1 MTDVLILG
9 GTGWLS
15 GRIAERWMDAGA
27 SVTCLARGTR
37 PVPYGARLVVA
48 DRDEPE
54 AYDAV
59 RGRDWDE
66 VVEVSSRSTH
76 VAAAAAAL
84 AGDTR
89 HLTYVSSVSVYAAN
103 NEEGADEGASLVEP
117 AALGDDGDDAR
128 AKAACEAAVRAALPH
143 RAAIV
148 RPGLIGGPGDPT
160 DRFGYW
166 VSRFALAEGGAV
178 LVPDAPVV
186 RVQVIDVDD
195 LAAFVAALGAAG
207 FSGTVN
213 AVGDPSPLPAVLAAA
228 HEVSGNRVSV
238 AGFDGIQL
246 GEYVHPALTTVR
258 TSPRQIGY
266 EAARVLL
273 ATIES
278 GAAEDPAVGPAGLV
292 LRLDPSGVSR
302 SPLALAAL
310 ALEHPTPAGPEA
322 APGQPVAA
330 AARRQWCGAA
340 MAARRPVR
348 CPLRPARPS
357 RTRSRRPATRR
368 PLPRPVR
375 GPAPRPFPRDASSRP
390 SCPPLRM
397 SSVPN
402 GRMRVRD
409 PMTGG
414 RPPLVTGGH

>member
-59 RGRDWDE
+59 RGRDGDE

-148 RPGLIGGPGDPT
+148 RPGLIGGPATPPI
-160 DRFGYW
+160 
-166 VSRFALAEGGAV
+166 A
-178 LVPDAPVV
+178 
-186 RVQVIDVDD
+186 
-195 LAAFVAALGAAG
+195 
-207 FSGTVN
+207 SG
-213 AVGDPSPLPAVLAAA
+213 
-228 HEVSGNRVSV
+228 
-238 AGFDGIQL
+238 
-246 GEYVHPALTTVR
+246 
-258 TSPRQIGY
+258 IGCR
-266 EAARVLL
+266 A
-273 ATIES
+273 
-278 GAAEDPAVGPAGLV
+278 
-292 LRLDPSGVSR
+292 SR
-302 SPLALAAL
+302 SPRAVPCSCRTHQSCACRSSTSTIWQRSS
-310 ALEHPTPAGPEA
+310 PPS
-322 APGQPVAA
+322 APQAS
-330 AARRQWCGAA
+330 AAR
-340 MAARRPVR
+340 
-348 CPLRPARPS
+348 S
-357 RTRSRRPATRR
+357 TRSGIRRR
-368 PLPRPVR
+368 
-375 GPAPRPFPRDASSRP
+375 FPRCSRPHARYPEIACRWRASTASS
-390 SCPPLRM
+390 SASTCTPL
-397 SSVPN
+397 
-402 GRMRVRD
+402 
-409 PMTGG
+409 
-414 RPPLVTGGH
+414 